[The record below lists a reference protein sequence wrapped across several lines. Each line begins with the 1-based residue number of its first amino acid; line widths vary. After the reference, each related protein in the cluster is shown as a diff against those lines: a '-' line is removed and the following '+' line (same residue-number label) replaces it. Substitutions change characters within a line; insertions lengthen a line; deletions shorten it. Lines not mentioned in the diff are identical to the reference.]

1 MALSREGLHDSIV
14 DERKGAYLTAMTE
27 LTHLVQAAQAG
38 DRAAF
43 GQLVIRFQDLA
54 FAGAYAVVGDAQTAQ
69 DVAQEAFLE
78 AYRTLDKLR
87 EPAAFPGW
95 FRRIV
100 LGRSHRELRQ
110 QPRGVTPLERVD
122 TLHLALDDPAERIDH
137 WHLQNELTQAL
148 ATLPAA
154 QRLVVM
160 LFYIEGYSYQE
171 LAAFLEVPLSTVKKR
186 LFDARRKLS
195 DQLQGR
201 MLHMVRD
208 RLQQS
213 KPSQDAHFAQ
223 QVQFF
228 LAIRAGDLA
237 TIKTLVAQNPTLL
250 QVQTEWKMALGLHYW
265 PLGSTALHL
274 AAGMGS
280 TALLAYLLAQP
291 IAVDTMSRG
300 GMTALQVAVIMQQTA
315 SVQLL
320 LDHNADPNLRSAA
333 GYPAL
338 HLAVMREYGAIAALL
353 LKNGSDL
360 ALLDNQGRSAL
371 DWAVA
376 KQNQRLVDLLVSYGA
391 PQVDLPA
398 APVAPAASP
407 QPTLAPTQF
416 LGAVL
421 HSDGAVRTPAEERES
436 VAAGQSTLFVPPHTP
451 LLPTGIKLIDL
462 LAPLARGGQNGIFTS
477 LSGAGLV
484 VLIGQI
490 IASVASPYQKA
501 QKGSAVWLMQESTQ
515 YRAEEQRL
523 NWRELGVNHDVVYV
537 TSAPA
542 ADPTARWQTIETG
555 VRIANQFQANGQE
568 VLLLVDSQLAALEGA
583 LAYLRSNVAVTPAA
597 AVTTLING
605 HHTPGALPAMYAGL
619 DALLAFDYTR
629 ASYRLFPALDPLR
642 SYSTLLDR
650 GLVSADHRTIANAVK
665 QLFQRYSE
673 LRAPMEQHKLT
684 TDDLWYI
691 EDDPDLAT
699 TINRAQRLDRFL
711 TQPFAAAEPWTGI
724 MGQWVSLDDTLAGCQ
739 AILAGHYD
747 DVPQET
753 LAYIGKIAEARAK
766 ALVLD

>member
-1 MALSREGLHDSIV
+1 
-14 DERKGAYLTAMTE
+14 MTE
-27 LTHLVQAAQAG
+27 LPHLVQAAQAG

-43 GQLVIRFQDLA
+43 GQLVTRFQDLA

-78 AYRTLDKLR
+78 AYRNLDKLR

-100 LGRSHRELRQ
+100 LGRSYRELRR
-110 QPRGVTPLERVD
+110 QPCVVVPLERVD
-122 TLHLALDDPAERIDH
+122 TLHLPLADPAERIEY
-137 WHLQNELTQAL
+137 WHLQSELTQAL
-148 ATLPAA
+148 ATLPEA

-160 LFYIEGYSYQE
+160 LFYLEGYSYEE
-171 LAAFLEVPLSTVKKR
+171 LATFLEVPLSTVKKR

-195 DQLQGR
+195 NQLQGR
-201 MLHMVRD
+201 TLHMVRD

-228 LAIRAGDLA
+228 LAVRDGDLA
-237 TIKTLVAQNPTLL
+237 TIKTLVAQNPALL

-280 TALLAYLLAQP
+280 TELLAYLLAQA
-291 IAVDTMSRG
+291 IDIDLMSRG
-300 GMTALQVAVIMQQTA
+300 GMTALQVAVVMQQTA

-360 ALLDNQGRSAL
+360 TLLDNQGRSAL

-376 KQNQRLVDLLVSYGA
+376 KQNQALVELLVRYGA
-391 PQVDLPA
+391 PPVDLPA
-398 APVAPAASP
+398 ASVAPAAP
-407 QPTLAPTQF
+407 QPTFAPAQL
-416 LGAVL
+416 LGAIL
-421 HSDGAVRTPAEERES
+421 HSDGTVRTPAEQTER
-436 VAAGQSTLFVPPHTP
+436 VAPARLASLALPAPSP
-451 LLPTGIKLIDL
+451 LLPTGIKFIDL

-501 QKGSAVWLMQESTQ
+501 QPGCAVWLMQESNQ

-523 NWRELGVNHDVVYV
+523 NWRELGVNHNVVYV

-542 ADPTARWQTIETG
+542 ADATARWQTIETG
-555 VRIANQFQANGQE
+555 VRLANQFQANGQE
-568 VLLLVDSQLAALEGA
+568 VLLLVDSQLAAAEGA
-583 LAYLRSNVAVTPAA
+583 LAYLRSNVNVTPTA
-597 AVTTLING
+597 AVTTLIHG

-650 GLVSADHRTIANAVK
+650 GLVAADHVMVANAVK
-665 QLFQRYSE
+665 QVFHRYSE

-711 TQPFAAAEPWTGI
+711 TQPFVAAEPWTGSI
-724 MGQWVSLDDTLAGCQ
+724 GQLIDLEDTLAGCQ
-739 AILAGHYD
+739 AILAGDYD
-747 DVPQET
+747 DVPKEA
-753 LAYIGKIAEARAK
+753 LAYIGKIAEVEAK
-766 ALVLD
+766 ATALG